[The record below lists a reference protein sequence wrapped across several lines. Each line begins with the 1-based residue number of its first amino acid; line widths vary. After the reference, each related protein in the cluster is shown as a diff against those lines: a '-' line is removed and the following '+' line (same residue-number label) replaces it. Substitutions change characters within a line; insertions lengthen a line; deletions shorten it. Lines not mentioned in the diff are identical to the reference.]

1 MSNHDEFRRW
11 TQIAAMSSDAS
22 VRRGAEY
29 ALALFADHDA
39 LAARM
44 AEALR
49 VLDTIDEEGD
59 DHYYGI
65 ADSAR
70 MILRGIVTMSDSSEA
85 TVNRTA
91 DSADDGTK
99 HHPNC
104 TPPCGICEP
113 DEWEKQFLASGV
125 DPVDGI

>member
-1 MSNHDEFRRW
+1 MSIYLGKTALGASLFRCVRPEHISVHDEHVL
-11 TQIAAMSSDAS
+11 ASD
-22 VRRGAEY
+22 Y
-29 ALALFADHDA
+29 FA
-39 LAARM
+39 LAARL

-91 DSADDGTK
+91 DSADAA
-99 HHPNC
+99 PEVN
-104 TPPCGICEP
+104 P
-113 DEWEKQFLASGV
+113 
-125 DPVDGI
+125 